1 MKGLNHNR
9 LGGWRSLA
17 DSHWQEHRP
26 TMYRELVKAGKL
38 QSALKE
44 AAEATEREM
53 DALMDQ
59 GFQYHN
65 AWEAVRQTYLLL
77 PQEEGMDEDDPIVN
91 PAHEIMKDIIRFRQ
105 MANEYV
111 EEARDREAG
120 MI

>member
-1 MKGLNHNR
+1 M
-9 LGGWRSLA
+9 
-17 DSHWQEHRP
+17 
-26 TMYRELVKAGKL
+26 

-44 AAEATEREM
+44 AAEATEREL
-53 DALMDQ
+53 DELMDQ

-77 PQEEGMDEDDPIVN
+77 PQEEGLEDEDEDDPIVN
-91 PAHEIMKDIIRFRQ
+91 PAHEIMKDIIRFHQ

-120 MI
+120 VI

>member
-1 MKGLNHNR
+1 MKRLNHNR

-53 DALMDQ
+53 DELMDA

-77 PQEEGMDEDDPIVN
+77 PQEEGLDEDEDDPIVN
-91 PAHEIMKDIIRFRQ
+91 EGYELMKELTSLRLKVNKELDRI
-105 MANEYV
+105 NEVGY
-111 EEARDREAG
+111 
-120 MI
+120 